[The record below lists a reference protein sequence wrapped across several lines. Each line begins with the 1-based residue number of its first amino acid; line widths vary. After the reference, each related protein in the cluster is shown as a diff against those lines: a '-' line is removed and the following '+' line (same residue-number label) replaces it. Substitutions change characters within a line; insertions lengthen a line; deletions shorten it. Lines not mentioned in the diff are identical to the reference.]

1 MFSSELK
8 KVVGIV
14 LGIRFNRKFM
24 LKSKV
29 SCYLSVSDNGNDVY
43 RGGGGGS
50 SRLYILTKEEAMN
63 FLLIKKGIVYR
74 IFK

>member
-43 RGGGGGS
+43 RGGGGVIKVIHTYKRRS
-50 SRLYILTKEEAMN
+50 NELFIN
-63 FLLIKKGIVYR
+63 KKGYSVSNI
-74 IFK
+74 

>member
-43 RGGGGGS
+43 RGGG
-50 SRLYILTKEEAMN
+50 LYILTKEEAMN

>member
-8 KVVGIV
+8 KIMGIV
-14 LGIRFNRKFM
+14 HGIRFNRKFM

-43 RGGGGGS
+43 RGGGGHQGYTY
-50 SRLYILTKEEAMN
+50 LQ
-63 FLLIKKGIVYR
+63 KK
-74 IFK
+74 KQ

>member
-43 RGGGGGS
+43 RGGGGS